1 MTWAAPSGGLH
12 GRRESLRRDR
22 GPALLAQQA
31 VRPDREGAIRERC
44 APPRSRVANPYA
56 ARHERPARESLEAIL
71 DKLPQATAVLARDL
85 RVLFLNR
92 SLQEIV
98 RASDGLAMRT
108 GRLVLADTRAEAEL
122 RNEIVSLF
130 SFDPAGESSP
140 SNRPLRARRPSL
152 KAHYELLLGRLP
164 HALSLLVPA
173 EAAAVLFVSDPESAP
188 AVEESVLRLLHDVS
202 RAEAALAAALVR
214 GATVEEFAASRN
226 VSISTART
234 QVRALLE
241 KTGTRRQTDLVRL
254 IATGLATLRGE

>member
-1 MTWAAPSGGLH
+1 M
-12 GRRESLRRDR
+12 
-22 GPALLAQQA
+22 
-31 VRPDREGAIRERC
+31 
-44 APPRSRVANPYA
+44 
-56 ARHERPARESLEAIL
+56 
-71 DKLPQATAVLARDL
+71 LARDL

-202 RAEAALAAALVR
+202 LRAEAALAAALVR

-241 KTGTRRQTDLVRL
+241 KTGTRRQTEPSAPNRDR
-254 IATGLATLRGE
+254 ARDPAG